1 MEGRGIAAMVR
12 ALEILE
18 AEVKVALGLLGVT
31 SLAELNAGHLTE
43 TMPVPSGL
51 NGRTVLYRM
60 FPHLDLDDP
69 GY

>member
-1 MEGRGIAAMVR
+1 MVR

-18 AEVKVALGLLGVT
+18 TEVKVALGLLGVT
-31 SLAELNAGHLTE
+31 SLAELNASHVTE
-43 TMPVPSGL
+43 CPPVPSGL
-51 NGRTVLYRM
+51 NGRTVLNRM